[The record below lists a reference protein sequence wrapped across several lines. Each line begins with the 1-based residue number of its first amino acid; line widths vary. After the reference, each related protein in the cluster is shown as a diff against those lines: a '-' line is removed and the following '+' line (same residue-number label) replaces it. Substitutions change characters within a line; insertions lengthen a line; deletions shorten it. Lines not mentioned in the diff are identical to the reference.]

1 MEKSERSTLMIIC
14 FILGGIG
21 ALLFLV
27 SKMGNSK
34 AMNIL
39 SKILIAIAIIIQAV
53 VVYDMALSTDQ

>member
-39 SKILIAIAIIIQAV
+39 SKILCQLISNLNNYI
-53 VVYDMALSTDQ
+53 M